1 MEVEH
6 MTTKSKLPD
15 EISLKS
21 LKELFD
27 ETMTV
32 YQPAF
37 DRAKILDGTDKGR
50 MWDVIGAKFPPY
62 QILNNTN
69 HVAYVKT
76 NLLANI
82 YTVGR
87 QATLKPTS
95 KDDKDIVKHINIAI
109 DQAWSKGMISY
120 YQMKAGERAAL
131 LNKGVTKVSW
141 DNSKTGGAGDNFYK
155 GEPDLSNVDPMKFMS
170 DPYVDEIE
178 DANFAFDWDDLHK
191 NAILR
196 DPDYEKNFKDYL
208 DDKNI
213 PYQGSGDANS
223 TEPITDKG
231 KSSSQGKDMFRIV
244 ESYIFDSEGK
254 LWEIHSLGFSK
265 ILFSRERK
273 PAILPYAV
281 VYCNLP
287 SNDVFG
293 LSEPAKIYSN
303 SLAYNLT
310 ISFGLTAEYKNQ
322 RPPRYLNKQ
331 SGLNIRAFR
340 KHGNDADHTFIT
352 QGDAS
357 KAVHYHRFP
366 EISAQGLNLMQTLGF
381 DIKNITGV
389 DDRYTGR
396 DSGSIM
402 TTGGMENML
411 NQVTAVDQPKIVNY
425 EKYSKRLTQ
434 LVLLNMLEF
443 SPKRHYF
450 FKKPNDT
457 KYESI
462 EVDFPEVDSDTLFD
476 YDLNISAVL
485 PKSKQR
491 VAQMANILME
501 KQMQY
506 AASGQQQVDLITPEE
521 WLMFQDLP
529 NMEYMLDRMN
539 VQRQQDYID
548 QVSQTVFTYAG
559 LTEKGMDPAEAMV
572 ATADILKNKGQT
584 QVDPRSKNPQM
595 QSEISPFESQ
605 G

>member
-1 MEVEH
+1 
-6 MTTKSKLPD
+6 MTTKSKLPED
-15 EISLKS
+15 INLKT
-21 LKELFD
+21 LRELYD
-27 ETMTV
+27 ETMSV
-32 YQPAF
+32 YSPAF
-37 DRAKILDGTDKGR
+37 ERARILDGTDKGM

-69 HVAYVKT
+69 HVAYVKS

-95 KDDKDIVKHINIAI
+95 KDDKDIVTHINIAI
-109 DQAWSKGMISY
+109 DQAWSKGMVSY

-131 LNKGVTKVSW
+131 LNKGISKVSW
-141 DNSKTGGAGDNFYK
+141 DNTKAGGSGDNFYK
-155 GEPDLSNVDPMKFMS
+155 GEPDISNVDPMKFMS

-178 DANFAFDWDDLHK
+178 DANFAFEWDHLHK

-196 DPDYEKNFKDYL
+196 DEDYVDAFSEYL
-208 DDKNI
+208 DEHGIN
-213 PYQGSGDANS
+213 YGSESSGVD
-223 TEPITDKG
+223 PVTDKG
-231 KSSSQGKDMFRIV
+231 KSASQGKDMFKII
-244 ESYIFDSEGK
+244 ESYIFDEDGD
-254 LWEIHSLGFSK
+254 LWEIHSVGFSK
-265 ILFSRERK
+265 ILFTRKRK

-293 LSEPAKIYSN
+293 LSEPAKVFSN

-322 RPPRYLNKQ
+322 RPPRYVNKN
-331 SGLNIRAFR
+331 SGLNIRAFK

-352 QGDAS
+352 QGDSS

-366 EISAQGLNLMQTLGF
+366 ELSAQGLSIISNLGF

-396 DSGSIM
+396 DSGSIL

-411 NQVTAVDQPKIVNY
+411 NQVTAIDQPKIVNY

-434 LVLLNMLEF
+434 LILLNMLEY

-450 FKKPNDT
+450 FKRPNET
-457 KYESI
+457 EYTTVT
-462 EVDFPEVDSDTLFD
+462 VDFPNIDSDTLFD

-485 PKSKQR
+485 PKSQQR

-506 AASGQQQVDLITPEE
+506 AAAGNQQVDLITPEE

-529 NMEYMLDRMN
+529 NKEYLLDRMN

-572 ATADILKNKGQT
+572 ATADILKNKGKT
-584 QVDPRSKNPQM
+584 QVDPREQAPQM

>member
-1 MEVEH
+1 
-6 MTTKSKLPD
+6 MTAKPK
-15 EISLKS
+15 EISLKKLRS
-21 LKELFD
+21 LFEETEL
-27 ETMTV
+27 V
-32 YQPAF
+32 YGPAF
-37 DRAKILDGTDKGR
+37 TRARILDATDKGR
-50 MWDVIGAKFPPY
+50 MWDAIGAKFPSY
-62 QILNNTN
+62 QILSNTN
-69 HVAYVKT
+69 HVAYVKN

-82 YTVGR
+82 YSVGR
-87 QATLKPTS
+87 AASLKPTS
-95 KDDKDIVKHINIAI
+95 KDDKDIIKGINIAI

-131 LNKGVTKVSW
+131 LNKGVTKVGW
-141 DNSKTGGAGDNFYK
+141 DNSVTGGKGDNFYK
-155 GEPDLSNVDPMKFMS
+155 GEPDIKNVNPLQFMS
-170 DPYVDEIE
+170 DPYADEIE
-178 DANFAFDWDDLHK
+178 DADFAFEWDWKHK

-196 DPDYEKNFKDYL
+196 DKDYKKEFKKYL
-208 DDKNI
+208 DSI
-213 PYQGSGDANS
+213 QGGPSGES
-223 TEPITDKG
+223 ETTFQFTDKG
-231 KSSSQGKDMFRIV
+231 KHASQAKDMYKII
-244 ESYIFDSEGK
+244 ESYIFDEEGR
-254 LWEIHSLGFSK
+254 LWEVHSVGFSH
-265 ILFSRERK
+265 ILFERERK
-273 PAILPYAV
+273 PAILPYADLF
-281 VYCNLP
+281 CNLTTE
-287 SNDVFG
+287 DIFG
-293 LSEPAKIYSN
+293 LSAPAMIYSN
-303 SLAYNLT
+303 SLAYNLSM
-310 ISFGLTAEYKNQ
+310 SFGLTAEYKNQ
-322 RPPRYLNKQ
+322 RPPRYVNKQ
-331 SGLNIRAFR
+331 SGINIRAFK

-357 KAVHYHRFP
+357 KAIHYHRFP
-366 EISAQGLNLMQTLGF
+366 EISAQGLNIMSMLGF

-396 DSGSIM
+396 DTGSVL
-402 TTGGMENML
+402 TTGGMENMM
-411 NQVTAVDQPKIVNY
+411 NQVTAIDQPKIVNY

-450 FKKPNDT
+450 YKPENGT
-457 KYESI
+457 KYETI
-462 EVDFPEVDSDTLFD
+462 EVSFPDIDSDTLFN
-476 YDLNISAVL
+476 YDVNISAVL

-529 NMEYMLDRMN
+529 NTEYMLERMGI
-539 VQRQQDYID
+539 QRQQDYID

-584 QVDPRSKNPQM
+584 QVDPRGQAPQM